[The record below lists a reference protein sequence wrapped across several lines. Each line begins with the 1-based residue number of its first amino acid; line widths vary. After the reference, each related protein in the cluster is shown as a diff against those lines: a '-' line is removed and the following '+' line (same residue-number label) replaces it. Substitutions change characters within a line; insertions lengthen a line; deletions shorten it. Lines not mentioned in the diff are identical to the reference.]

1 MKAQLKWL
9 VGHLRL
15 YWLAS
20 VTYEIWRLVFR
31 PHTHGALV
39 AIWYKDQ
46 VLLVETSYRRSWGL
60 PGGGIAGGETARQ
73 AAVRELTEELGLVV
87 QPEEL
92 LNPWTISE
100 GGLGGLNTVTIYELE
115 ARELPKLVIDGLEI
129 VAFHWLSRNEALDR
143 KLLIHVRNYLKHS
156 NYNFKPR
163 LD

>member
-20 VTYEIWRLVFR
+20 VTYETWRLVVR

-46 VLLVETSYRRSWGL
+46 VLLVETSYRQNWGL
-60 PGGGIAGGETARQ
+60 PGGGIAGGETVRQ
-73 AAVRELTEELGLVV
+73 AAVRELAEELGLVV

-100 GGLGGLNTVTIYELE
+100 RGLGGLNTVTIYELE

-129 VAFHWLSRNEALDR
+129 VACHWFRLNEALDL
-143 KLLIHVRNYLKHS
+143 KLSAHVHVYLQLRNQRCKLPS
-156 NYNFKPR
+156 
-163 LD
+163 D

>member
-9 VGHLRL
+9 VGRLRL

-20 VTYEIWRLVFR
+20 VTYETWRLVVR

-39 AIWYKDQ
+39 AIWYQDQ
-46 VLLVETSYRRSWGL
+46 VLLVETSYRQNWGL

-73 AAVRELTEELGLVV
+73 AAVRELAEELGLVV

-100 GGLGGLNTVTIYELE
+100 RGLGGLNTVTIYELE

-129 VAFHWLSRNEALDR
+129 VSCHWLSRNEALDR
-143 KLLIHVRNYLKHS
+143 KLPSHVRNYLKHR
-156 NYNFKPR
+156 NYNFNPPS
-163 LD
+163 D